1 MPLHSKSLWL
11 KDNGDPVIK
20 HTVSALNR
28 EGPLVAIC
36 PSWGISDPC
45 INWEDLWKEVE
56 KFFFLVNED
65 LMNLLRDFNV
75 PSIA

>member
-1 MPLHSKSLWL
+1 VHLHSKSLWQ
-11 KDNGDPVIK
+11 KYKGEPVIK
-20 HTVSALNR
+20 HTVNAFNR
-28 EGPLVAIC
+28 EGPLVALC
-36 PSWGISDPC
+36 PSWGISGPH